1 MDKFVIIKI
10 NTSPDSLEQLGTKEK
25 FWFTYKNNKY
35 LFKYTKSVTGEHWSE
50 KCAEEICKVLGIPH
64 ATYDIG
70 LCGDRWGVISPNFI
84 PHNFRMVMGNE
95 VLHNHTPGYPKPVS
109 DIEKQVRVREHT
121 VTRVISCLENKIL
134 PPIFH
139 NYDISGLTAG
149 DVFCGYLMLDVLIS
163 NQDRHHE
170 NWAIMQDDQSG
181 KRYLCP
187 TYDHAASLGREMTD
201 REKNERL
208 NTKDINRSISKFV
221 TKARSELF
229 RTQKDTKR
237 LLTIEA
243 FEEAVKTRKEVMN
256 FWISKLHDLND
267 ECLKDIFARLDEKCI
282 SEVSRKFA
290 FEMVKEN
297 RKRLLK
303 QFFLGDEHE

>member
-1 MDKFVIIKI
+1 
-10 NTSPDSLEQLGTKEK
+10 
-25 FWFTYKNNKY
+25 
-35 LFKYTKSVTGEHWSE
+35 
-50 KCAEEICKVLGIPH
+50 
-64 ATYDIG
+64 
-70 LCGDRWGVISPNFI
+70 
-84 PHNFRMVMGNE
+84 MGNE

-109 DIEKQVRVREHT
+109 DVEKQVRVREHT
-121 VTRVISCLENKIL
+121 VARVLSCLENKIL

-139 NYDISGLTAG
+139 NYDISGLTSG

-187 TYDHAASLGREMTD
+187 TYDHAASQGREMTD